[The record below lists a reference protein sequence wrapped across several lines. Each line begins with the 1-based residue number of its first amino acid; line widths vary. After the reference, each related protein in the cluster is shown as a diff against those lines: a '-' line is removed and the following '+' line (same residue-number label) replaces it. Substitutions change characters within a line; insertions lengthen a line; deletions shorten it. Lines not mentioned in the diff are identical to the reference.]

1 MESVRMGNTF
11 FEGVPQ
17 FLVRLAAHVS
27 NGSKSQI
34 RPVAGRI

>member
-17 FLVRLAAHVS
+17 FLVRLAAHAS